1 MSSRYYFASLTRISD
16 FERNPFGTEAL
27 PREVWE
33 TADYV
38 VGEVLHAPRGASVI
52 EGPGGRLIEVVL
64 GDLVVGALG
73 TRAATLGAVGD
84 WRAIGPDGEMEALTM
99 AGLFGLSTSVGW
111 DVPGLMRLG
120 YRGHVVR
127 DGEKVSMRDFVPT
140 ATADGLQVPTVL
152 IVGTSMSAG
161 KTSAAKLVIRKLR
174 ARGLRVVGAKLTGAG
189 RYRDIL
195 AMKDAGANAVYDFVD
210 AGLPSTVC
218 PQPDYREALG
228 RVLAMIATEAA
239 DVLVVEAGAS
249 PLEPY
254 NGSTLLAHIKEQVRC
269 RILAA
274 TDPYAVVGVVQG
286 YGISPDLVAGIAANT
301 SAGRELIH
309 ELTGLE
315 ALNIHDPASHPR
327 FTEILT
333 ETLGEIEGRGGTGS
347 GRM

>member
-16 FERNPFGTEAL
+16 LERSPFGTEAV
-27 PREVWE
+27 PRELWE

-52 EGPGGRLIEVVL
+52 EGPCGRQIEVVV
-64 GDLVVGALG
+64 GDLVIGALG
-73 TRAATLGAVGD
+73 RRAATLGAVGD
-84 WRAIGPDGEMEALTM
+84 WTAIGPDGEMEALTA

-111 DVPGLMRLG
+111 DVPGMMRLG

-127 DGEKVSMRDFVPT
+127 DGEKVSMKTFVPSS
-140 ATADGLQVPTVL
+140 TADGLDVPTVL

-174 ARGLRVVGAKLTGAG
+174 AKGFRVVGTKLTGAG

-195 AMKDAGANAVYDFVD
+195 AMKDAGANAIYDFVD

-218 PQPDYREALG
+218 SQPEYREALG
-228 RVLAMIATEAA
+228 RVLAMIAAEAP
-239 DVLVVEAGAS
+239 DVVVIEAGAS

-254 NGSTLLAHIKEQVRC
+254 NGSTLLAQIGEQVRF

-286 YGISPDLVAGIAANT
+286 FGISPDLVGGIAANT
-301 SAGRELIH
+301 SAGRELIQR
-309 ELTGLE
+309 LTGLE

-327 FTEILT
+327 IVELLT
-333 ETLGEIEGRGGTGS
+333 EALGDVEASEG
-347 GRM
+347 